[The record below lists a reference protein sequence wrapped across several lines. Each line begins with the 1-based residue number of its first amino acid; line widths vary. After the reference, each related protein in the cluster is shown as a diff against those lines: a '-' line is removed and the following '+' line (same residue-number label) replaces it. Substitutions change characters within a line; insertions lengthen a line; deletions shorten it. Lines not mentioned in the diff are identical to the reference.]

1 MHRLA
6 KRLLISAAALAVL
19 AYLGLCGYMY
29 QEQRHNIF
37 LPVPDILTTPERIGM
52 QYEEVHIPSGS
63 GSERGELYGWWIPA
77 GRASAP
83 TILYLHGND
92 MNISHV
98 QDIAHAN
105 RLHRMGYNLL
115 MIDYRGYGK
124 STGGEPSETKVYED
138 AESAWDY
145 LTRRIEATQH
155 AAALKHGSAL
165 KHASALRRASV
176 KQQAGA
182 SRRIFIYGHSLGGAI
197 AIELAIH
204 HPEAAGLIVESTFT
218 TMTEM
223 GKREYSYLPV
233 AWLLNQYFDSLDK
246 VSKLKIPVL
255 YIHGTKDTLVPY
267 TMSERLYEKSP
278 QPKYLTLI
286 KGGGHGNS
294 GLVGW
299 VEYRDA
305 FSAFVRKYS
314 H

>member
-6 KRLLISAAALAVL
+6 KQLLISVAALAVL

-29 QEQRHNIF
+29 VEQRHNIF
-37 LPVPDILTTPERIGM
+37 LPVPDMLTTPERIGM

-77 GRASAP
+77 ERADAP

-98 QDIAHAN
+98 QDIAHAS

-145 LTRRIEATQH
+145 LTKRIDAMPR
-155 AAALKHGSAL
+155 AGASKPGSV
-165 KHASALRRASV
+165 LRRTSA

-182 SRRIFIYGHSLGGAI
+182 SRRVFIYGHSLGGAI
-197 AIELAIH
+197 AIELASH

-218 TMTEM
+218 SMAEM
-223 GKREYSYLPV
+223 GKREYGYLPV
-233 AWLLNQYFDSLDK
+233 TWLLNQYFDSLDK

-255 YIHGTKDTLVPY
+255 YIHGTMDTLVPY
-267 TMSERLYEKSP
+267 TMSERLYEKTP
-278 QPKYLTLI
+278 QPRYLTLI

-305 FSAFVRKYS
+305 FSGFIKRYT